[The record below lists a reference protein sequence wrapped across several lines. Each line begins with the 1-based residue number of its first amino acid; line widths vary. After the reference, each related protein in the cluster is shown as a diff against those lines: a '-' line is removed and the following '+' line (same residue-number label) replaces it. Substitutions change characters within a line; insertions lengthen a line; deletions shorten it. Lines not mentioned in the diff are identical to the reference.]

1 MEEDMD
7 VSTTTPLS
15 TMKGTVLVH
24 PKYLQIVDQAQESDF
39 AIPVIYRA
47 GINKEPIEDW
57 LENHKPST
65 ICRNQGF
72 GWIHI
77 INQRIP
83 KNIEGDIEGLEDA
96 WDDLL
101 ASKREV
107 CKERIFELAKN
118 FRVLPGKWMFWVS
131 PGGKGDHFWSLIAKG
146 VASGKTLATH
156 AKMSALEENTSHVV
170 CIYNDNFLDEEE
182 VYESE
187 RTIRSLGIKCSLHYK
202 PDMFTYLGVYGMNPW
217 GIRPTIYTSYFD
229 ILKNQSIIKQR
240 DEHLAT

>member
-1 MEEDMD
+1 MN
-7 VSTTTPLS
+7 TYGYKL
-15 TMKGTVLVH
+15 
-24 PKYLQIVDQAQESDF
+24 
-39 AIPVIYRA
+39 
-47 GINKEPIEDW
+47 PISF
-57 LENHKPST
+57 L
-65 ICRNQGF
+65 ILFRNQGF

-77 INQRIP
+77 INQRNP

-202 PDMFTYLGVYGMNPW
+202 PDVFTYLGVYGMNPW
-217 GIRPTIYTSYFD
+217 GIRPTIYISHFD
-229 ILKNQSIIKQR
+229 ILKNQSIIRKR
-240 DEHLAT
+240 GEHLDT